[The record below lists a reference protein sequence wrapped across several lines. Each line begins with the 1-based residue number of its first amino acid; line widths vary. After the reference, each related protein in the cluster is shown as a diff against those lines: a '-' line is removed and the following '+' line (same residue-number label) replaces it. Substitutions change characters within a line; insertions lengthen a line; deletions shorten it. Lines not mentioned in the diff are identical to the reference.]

1 MHIHPPHGSLGAIAG
16 ESCMSEPNKVDAVIV
31 GAGFSGLYLLHLL
44 RKNGFSTR
52 VFERGDDVG
61 GTWYWNRYPGAR
73 CDVESMQYS
82 YSFDEDL
89 QQEWRW
95 PEKYSSQPEILAYL
109 QHVAERFDL
118 RKDITLETAVT
129 AAHYDEAAKRWDIE
143 TDTSEQISAQFF
155 VMATG
160 CISTA
165 NMPNI
170 PNIDGFTGNIYHT
183 GNWPHEKID
192 FTGQHVAVIGT
203 GSSAIQSIPV
213 IAAEAEHL
221 TVFQRTPHWTVPAR
235 NVPMTDD
242 YERNW
247 KDAYAEKR
255 ANMRGSMSGSL
266 RAVAPIDVSAL
277 DVSDEEREE
286 AYRERWAAGGMSL
299 LRSYNDLLTSNDAN
313 ETAASWVRQR
323 IKATVN
329 DPAKAELLAPK
340 TYPLGTKRL
349 CLDTDY
355 YETYNRDNV
364 VLVDIASTPIDQLTA
379 TGLETGGRSYD
390 FDSIVLAT
398 GFDAMTGTLL
408 RVDIQGRDALTLKE
422 KWQAG
427 PRTYMGLMTEGFP
440 NLFTITGPGS
450 PSVKSNMLTSIE
462 QHAEWVTDALI
473 WLRDENIASM
483 EAESAAENSWTDH
496 VQDVANQTLFTKA
509 NSWYMGA
516 NIPGKPR
523 LFMPYLGGV
532 GAYRQ
537 KCDEIAAAGHEGFR
551 LESSEADAAAA
562 E

>member
-1 MHIHPPHGSLGAIAG
+1 
-16 ESCMSEPNKVDAVIV
+16 MSDQTKVDAVIV

-44 RKNGFSTR
+44 RKKGFSTR

-82 YSFDEDL
+82 YSFDEEL

-118 RKDITLETAVT
+118 RKDITLETTVKS
-129 AAHYDEAAKRWDIE
+129 AHYDEAAKRWDIE
-143 TDTSEQISAQFF
+143 TDTGEQVSAQFF
-155 VMATG
+155 IMATG

-165 NMPNI
+165 NMPDI
-170 PNIDGFTGNIYHT
+170 PGIDDFRGKLYHT
-183 GNWPHEKID
+183 GNWPHEKVD
-192 FTGQHVAVIGT
+192 FTGQRVAVIGT

-235 NVPMTDD
+235 NVPMTDE
-242 YERNW
+242 YERSW
-247 KDAYAEKR
+247 KDDYAEKR

-286 AYRERWAAGGMSL
+286 AYRERWAAGGMTL

-329 DPAKAELLAPK
+329 DSETAELLAPK

-364 VLVDIASTPIDQLTA
+364 ELVDIASAPIDRITA
-379 TGLETGGRSYD
+379 TGLETGGRSFA

-408 RVDIQGRDALTLKE
+408 RVDIQGRDTLTLKE
-422 KWQAG
+422 KWHAG
-427 PRTYMGLMTEGFP
+427 PRTYLGLMTEGFP

-462 QHAEWVTDALI
+462 QHVEWVTDALI

-483 EAESAAENSWTDH
+483 EAERTAEDDWTDH
-496 VQDVANQTLFTKA
+496 VQEVANQTLFPKA

-532 GAYRQ
+532 GAYRER
-537 KCDEIAAAGHEGFR
+537 CAEIAAAGYEGFR
-551 LESSEADAAAA
+551 LEDSDKGAAAA

>member
-1 MHIHPPHGSLGAIAG
+1 
-16 ESCMSEPNKVDAVIV
+16 
-31 GAGFSGLYLLHLL
+31 
-44 RKNGFSTR
+44 
-52 VFERGDDVG
+52 
-61 GTWYWNRYPGAR
+61 
-73 CDVESMQYS
+73 
-82 YSFDEDL
+82 
-89 QQEWRW
+89 
-95 PEKYSSQPEILAYL
+95 
-109 QHVAERFDL
+109 
-118 RKDITLETAVT
+118 
-129 AAHYDEAAKRWDIE
+129 
-143 TDTSEQISAQFF
+143 
-155 VMATG
+155 MATG

-192 FTGQHVAVIGT
+192 FTGQRVAVIGT

-213 IAAEAEHL
+213 IAAEAAHL

-235 NVPMTDD
+235 NVPMTDE
-242 YERNW
+242 YERSW
-247 KDAYAEKR
+247 KDDYAEKR

-277 DVSDEEREE
+277 DVTDEEREE
-286 AYRERWAAGGMSL
+286 AYRERWAAGGMTL
-299 LRSYNDLLTSNDAN
+299 LRSYNDLLTSNEAN

-329 DPAKAELLAPK
+329 DPKTAELLAPK

-364 VLVDIASTPIDQLTA
+364 DLVDIASAPIDRLTA
-379 TGLETGGRSYD
+379 TGLETGGRTYE

-408 RVDIQGRDALTLKE
+408 RVDIQGRGGLTLKE
-422 KWQAG
+422 KWHAG
-427 PRTYMGLMTEGFP
+427 PRTYLGLMTEGFP

-473 WLRDENIASM
+473 RLRDQNIASM
-483 EAESAAENSWTDH
+483 EAERAAEDDWTDH
-496 VQDVANQTLFTKA
+496 VQEVADQTLFPKA

-532 GAYRQ
+532 GAYRER
-537 KCDEIAAAGHEGFR
+537 CDEIAAAGYEGFR
-551 LESSEADAAAA
+551 LEGSEADAAAA

>member
-1 MHIHPPHGSLGAIAG
+1 
-16 ESCMSEPNKVDAVIV
+16 MSEQNKVDAVIV

-82 YSFDEDL
+82 YSFDEEL

-118 RKDITLETAVT
+118 RKDITLETSVT
-129 AAHYDEAAKRWDIE
+129 SAHFDETAKRWTVE
-143 TDTSEQISAQFF
+143 TDSGEQVSAQFF
-155 VMATG
+155 IMATG

-165 NMPNI
+165 NMPDI
-170 PNIDGFTGNIYHT
+170 PGIDDFTGNIYHT
-183 GNWPHEKID
+183 GNWPHEKVD
-192 FTGQHVAVIGT
+192 FTGQKVAVIGT

-213 IAAEAEHL
+213 IAAEAAHL

-235 NVPMTDD
+235 NVPMTDE
-242 YERNW
+242 YERSW
-247 KDAYAEKR
+247 KDEYAEKR
-255 ANMRGSMSGSL
+255 ANMRTSMSGSL

-277 DVSDEEREE
+277 DVTEEEREE
-286 AYRERWAAGGMSL
+286 AYRERWAAGGMTL
-299 LRSYNDLLTSNDAN
+299 LRSYNDLLTSEAAN

-323 IKATVN
+323 IKSTVK
-329 DPAKAELLAPK
+329 DPKTAELLAPK

-364 VLVDIASTPIDQLTA
+364 ELVDIASAPIDRITA
-379 TGLETGGRSYD
+379 TGLETGGRSFT

-408 RVDIQGRDALTLKE
+408 RVDIQGRGALTLKD

-427 PRTYMGLMTEGFP
+427 PRTYLGLMTEGFP

-462 QHAEWVTDALI
+462 QHVEWVTDALVN
-473 WLRDENIASM
+473 LRDNSVVTIEP
-483 EAESAAENSWTDH
+483 ERQAEDAWTDH
-496 VQDVANQTLFTKA
+496 VQEVANQTLFPKA

-523 LFMPYLGGV
+523 LFMPYIGGV
-532 GAYRQ
+532 GAYRE
-537 KCDEIAAAGHEGFR
+537 KCDAVAAAGYEGFS
-551 LESSEADAAAA
+551 LEGSDKGAAAA